1 MSTIILYSVL
11 AESLELARSVHSII
25 VPRTFRQ
32 HSKGFKM
39 QIYDVYF
46 EDIYQGYAWAS
57 HDFDAIIKVAGDACI
72 CENGQRD
79 YRWYS
84 IKNYI

>member
-1 MSTIILYSVL
+1 
-11 AESLELARSVHSII
+11 
-25 VPRTFRQ
+25 
-32 HSKGFKM
+32 M

-46 EDIYQGYAWAS
+46 EDIYQGYAWAY
-57 HDFDAIIKVAGDACI
+57 HDFDATIKVAGDACI
-72 CENGQRD
+72 CENGHRD